1 MLLNF
6 HYQNKICNL
15 RQGMQVVLDI
25 MVEIP
30 YDVHAYEWESFS

>member
-15 RQGMQVVLDI
+15 RQGMQVVDI